1 MPGYRPSAF
10 GAATKVRIGGPD
22 IAISTYSVVMT
33 IVCSESGEAAE
44 TSQGVGSRSAFG
56 KNYARAKSK
65 MVGTTGFEPA
75 TSRTPSVRAT
85 RLRYVPTGVK
95 RRR

>member
-1 MPGYRPSAF
+1 
-10 GAATKVRIGGPD
+10 
-22 IAISTYSVVMT
+22 
-33 IVCSESGEAAE
+33 
-44 TSQGVGSRSAFG
+44 
-56 KNYARAKSK
+56 

-95 RRR
+95 PMPEAAPRYVEIARNGGIDAVPRLSLSPAFEKGQEAAERVAQIEEHLAVQEFGGVLWGSAGRRM

>member
-1 MPGYRPSAF
+1 
-10 GAATKVRIGGPD
+10 
-22 IAISTYSVVMT
+22 
-33 IVCSESGEAAE
+33 
-44 TSQGVGSRSAFG
+44 
-56 KNYARAKSK
+56 

-95 RRR
+95 HRNKNFNRYLKRATRWPINDANLTN